1 MDLNQKIEKKE
12 ANIDAVATA
21 LVAYYKD
28 ALAKEAQVTK
38 ATATKGSDT
47 KKISAWLIADA
58 DNFKKLLE

>member
-1 MDLNQKIEKKE
+1 MDLNQKIEKE
-12 ANIDAVATA
+12 ANIDAVVTA

-47 KKISAWLIADA
+47 KKS
-58 DNFKKLLE
+58 LLG